1 MKSLIF
7 SACADIYPL
16 TEKGGKEMA
25 VCFSVS
31 GFLHGVRR
39 EFTDDFSKTA
49 VGFIFTG
56 HELER
61 I

>member
-1 MKSLIF
+1 
-7 SACADIYPL
+7 
-16 TEKGGKEMA
+16 
-25 VCFSVS
+25 
-31 GFLHGVRR
+31 VRR

-61 I
+61 IWDQWR